1 MLFSEYITIFA
12 DAVGGLTQ
20 KTKHTMRCKPSTNTK
35 LTLFIVLLLV
45 IDQAVKFTVKLN
57 MELYQSIPVFG
68 NWFIIHFI
76 ENPGAAFGMQ
86 LGGTWGKL
94 LLSLIRIAAIVLIA
108 WYLHRLVKKSAPT
121 GVLVGGALILAGA
134 IGNMIDSAFYGLIF
148 SGINTLCG
156 RHTFFPGR
164 RGIRTVPARQS
175 SGYALFPH
183 HQLHLARTGCR

>member
-121 GVLVGGALILAGA
+121 GVLVGGALIHL
-134 IGNMIDSAFYGLIF
+134 M
-148 SGINTLCG
+148 
-156 RHTFFPGR
+156 RPPHFFRKEGDTHRSCTAKWWICSISPSSTPPG
-164 RGIRTVPARQS
+164 P
-175 SGYALFPH
+175 
-183 HQLHLARTGCR
+183 TGCR